1 MRGSTRISTPT
12 TYRVA
17 TTIAIVGA
25 AALVYWTS
33 TARPMWVDEQML
45 ALNVR
50 DRSFLGL
57 AGPLW
62 LDQSAPLGW
71 LALERLMMV
80 SLGTGE
86 RAVRLLTVL
95 FGIGTLV
102 TAIWIGRRWMS
113 PLGAAILVA
122 LCAFG
127 EWIVFFT
134 LELKHYSADTFG
146 ALFLPA
152 LAAWAFE
159 ADVPTLGVGRAAP
172 GNSRQFRRRVT
183 VWWLSAAVCLWFA
196 NGALFVAPGCTAVLL
211 SKCRRRDT
219 PLFLATGLVWLASF
233 ALCYTL
239 VLRHALENAYLK
251 TYWAFAFPPVADG
264 VRATLGW
271 LVAQAGPFAA
281 KPVGSGLRMLFWVAY
296 ASGMAVA
303 LVRRSALAAMF
314 SMVPLSALALA
325 LLQIVPTFERL
336 ALWFVPSLYVGI
348 ALCGDAAVWLGRRGL
363 NRRGFSPAQFGAL
376 VTSAAV
382 LGVVVVAVCLDVI
395 RRGVFA
401 LEHRPRSNY
410 GLDDRSSV
418 RWALEAHRPGDALLS
433 THYGLAAIWWYGGLN
448 VADADRSG
456 RLLDG
461 TPIFEIRHVP
471 LGEECSHWR
480 IAMDSALQGRS
491 RIVVY
496 LGFRMNVEPPGFDTF
511 VLEELGRRAVL
522 VAYKEYAEESRVAV
536 FDLGKPGSLP
546 LQIPARLGA
555 PTDQTLRAPAGCI
568 SITPARRW

>member
-1 MRGSTRISTPT
+1 MRGSSRISTHS
-12 TYRVA
+12 TYQVA
-17 TTIAIVGA
+17 TTIAVVGA
-25 AALVYWTS
+25 AALIFWTS

-50 DRSFLGL
+50 DRPFLGL

-71 LALERLMMV
+71 LALEHLMMV

-102 TAIWIGRRWMS
+102 TAVWIGRRWMS

-152 LAAWAFE
+152 LAAWAFD
-159 ADVPTLGVGRAAP
+159 ADRSTLGVNQAAR

-183 VWWLSAAVCLWFA
+183 VWWLCAAVCLWFA
-196 NGALFVAPGCTAVLL
+196 NGALFVAPGCAAVLL
-211 SKCRRRDT
+211 AKCRRRDA
-219 PLFLATGLVWLASF
+219 PRFLASGLVWLASF

-239 VLRHALENAYLK
+239 VLRHALENVYLK

-271 LVAQAGPFAA
+271 LAAQARPFAT
-281 KPVGSGLRMLFWVAY
+281 KPVGSGLPMLFWAAY
-296 ASGMAVA
+296 AAGMTVA
-303 LVRRSALAAMF
+303 IMRRSAFAVMF
-314 SMVPLSALALA
+314 ALVPLSALALA
-325 LLQIVPTFERL
+325 LLHIVPTFERL
-336 ALWFVPSLYVGI
+336 ALWFVPSLYVGV
-348 ALCGDAAVWLGRRGL
+348 ALCGDAAVWLGRCGFQ
-363 NRRGFSPAQFGAL
+363 RRVSPGRFGTL
-376 VTSAAV
+376 VTAAAV
-382 LGVVVVAVCLDVI
+382 LGVIVLAVCLGVI

-410 GLDDRSSV
+410 GLDDRASV
-418 RWALEAHRPGDALLS
+418 RAALEVHRPGDALLS

-456 RLLDG
+456 RLPDG
-461 TPIFEIRHVP
+461 TPIFEIRYVP
-471 LGEECSHWR
+471 LGDECSRWKTE
-480 IAMDSALQGRS
+480 MDSALEGRS
-491 RIVVY
+491 RIVAY

-511 VLEELGRRAVL
+511 ALEELGRRAAL

-536 FDLGKPGSLP
+536 FDLKKPGGLP
-546 LQIPARLGA
+546 LQIPSRPGV
-555 PTDQTLRAPAGCI
+555 PPDPSSRPPAGCI
-568 SITPARRW
+568 SIIPARRW